1 MSKPIESAAK
11 GMETLY
17 EGAKQRT
24 TKSTKLNSGS
34 SRSHSIFTVKLFR
47 DEKKSKK
54 KTKKKS
60 NPKIRPFAE
69 LSVVDLAGSE
79 RMRRT
84 KNRGVRVREASN
96 INKSLSTMMRCIR
109 AMLEQQQP
117 VKKGHVAPKVPFRE
131 SKLTQLL
138 QQHLQPIRLKGT
150 PAEMQA
156 LRAGS
161 SSSLISDGVVFIVNV
176 SSTADDLDETL
187 HVLRHSAVARQIEMR
202 PVLVEVEAA
211 AKKNVPEYDLNGHRV
226 VSSSSSKEEESE
238 EEEEEEE
245 VVEEEEEEVVEEE
258 EKVEEM
264 EEEEEDVTPAGE
276 HPKAVAAFAT
286 TRPRQ
291 ERKKVA
297 APTSVANLAQ
307 IRSLEHENF
316 QLRQALRTFIPF
328 YFFFE
333 THVTTHTHTT
343 QVFTQQTE
351 VTSNPKFERK

>member
-1 MSKPIESAAK
+1 
-11 GMETLY
+11 
-17 EGAKQRT
+17 
-24 TKSTKLNSGS
+24 
-34 SRSHSIFTVKLFR
+34 
-47 DEKKSKK
+47 
-54 KTKKKS
+54 
-60 NPKIRPFAE
+60 
-69 LSVVDLAGSE
+69 
-79 RMRRT
+79 
-84 KNRGVRVREASN
+84 
-96 INKSLSTMMRCIR
+96 MRCIR

-138 QQHLQPIRLKGT
+138 QQHLQPTRLKGT
-150 PAEMQA
+150 PEEMQA

-161 SSSLISDGVVFIVNV
+161 SSSLVSDGVVFIVNV

-202 PVLVEVEAA
+202 PVIVEVEAA
-211 AKKNVPEYDLNGHRV
+211 VKNVPEYDLNGRRV
-226 VSSSSSKEEESE
+226 VASKEEESE
-238 EEEEEEE
+238 EEEEEQAE
-245 VVEEEEEEVVEEE
+245 VVVEEE

-316 QLRQALRTFIPF
+316 QLRQALRTFNSL
-328 YFFFE
+328 YL
-333 THVTTHTHTT
+333 
-343 QVFTQQTE
+343 
-351 VTSNPKFERK
+351 

>member
-1 MSKPIESAAK
+1 MKA
-11 GMETLY
+11 
-17 EGAKQRT
+17 
-24 TKSTKLNSGS
+24 
-34 SRSHSIFTVKLFR
+34 IFTVKLFR
-47 DEKKSKK
+47 DEKKSKKK

-245 VVEEEEEEVVEEE
+245 EVVEEE

-316 QLRQALRTFIPF
+316 QLRQALRTFISF

-333 THVTTHTHTT
+333 THVTTHTHTHR
-343 QVFTQQTE
+343 
-351 VTSNPKFERK
+351 SSRNKPR

>member
-47 DEKKSKK
+47 DEKKSKKKK

-161 SSSLISDGVVFIVNV
+161 SSSLISDGDGFIVNV

-211 AKKNVPEYDLNGHRV
+211 AKNNVPEYDLNGHRV

-245 VVEEEEEEVVEEE
+245 DEEEEEEEVVEEE

-316 QLRQALRTFIPF
+316 QLRQALRTFISL
-328 YFFFE
+328 YI
-333 THVTTHTHTT
+333 
-343 QVFTQQTE
+343 
-351 VTSNPKFERK
+351 